1 MLLFRRRGWD
11 KARGSRTDSD
21 HTMHLSHARRCH
33 CDCPSGNSTW
43 SDTVDVTGTDVLTQL
58 GKGSSSMRI
67 DMGARKGLIDDLFLS
82 KGDGSFSM
90 GVQSDIASGA
100 LRTEELRT
108 FANLVGD
115 YYVPPRFMDAV
126 TMHIV
131 KNVLAEEKQLT
142 GVPLILGIWGAKG
155 VGKSFNVELAC
166 KALNATAVV
175 MSAGELEDEFAGE
188 PGRRIRERYRAAS
201 QNIRNSGVLS
211 VLVINDL
218 DAGAG
223 RFKDTQVTVN
233 NQIVM
238 GTLMN
243 LCDHPQRASVG
254 ESWRTDKELRRV
266 PIIIT
271 GNDLSTLYA
280 PLLRDG
286 RMDKFLWEPSRED
299 VTHMVHAVFADD
311 GLTIDDCG
319 ALVDAFPKQPL
330 DFFGALRA
338 RRYDSTLMAWMAGLG
353 YPDSHKEVN
362 ARLMAAV
369 RDDLR
374 GEDTA
379 TALLPDWA
387 AAQTATL
394 PMLLATGRDLAEEQQ
409 RVLEHRLSETY
420 MKTMTGPASGLLS
433 LGG

>member
-1 MLLFRRRGWD
+1 M
-11 KARGSRTDSD
+11 
-21 HTMHLSHARRCH
+21 
-33 CDCPSGNSTW
+33 
-43 SDTVDVTGTDVLTQL
+43 DVTGTDVLTQL

-90 GVQSDIASGA
+90 GVQADIASGV

-115 YYVPPRFMDAV
+115 YHVPPRFMDAV

-131 KNVLAEEKQLT
+131 KNHLAEQKMLT

-175 MSAGELEDEFAGE
+175 MSAGELEDEYAGE

-299 VTHMVHAVFADD
+299 LVNMVHAVFADD
-311 GLTIDDCG
+311 GYVATTGYRAHRHVSPSPADNRPAC
-319 ALVDAFPKQPL
+319 ALPP
-330 DFFGALRA
+330 
-338 RRYDSTLMAWMAGLG
+338 
-353 YPDSHKEVN
+353 
-362 ARLMAAV
+362 
-369 RDDLR
+369 
-374 GEDTA
+374 
-379 TALLPDWA
+379 
-387 AAQTATL
+387 
-394 PMLLATGRDLAEEQQ
+394 
-409 RVLEHRLSETY
+409 
-420 MKTMTGPASGLLS
+420 
-433 LGG
+433 